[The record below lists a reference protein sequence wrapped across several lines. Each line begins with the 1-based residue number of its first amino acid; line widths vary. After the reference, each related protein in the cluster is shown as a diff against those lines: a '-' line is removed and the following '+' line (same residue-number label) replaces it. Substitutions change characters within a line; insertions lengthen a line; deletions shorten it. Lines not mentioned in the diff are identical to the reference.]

1 MSSVAKQAEPVNSQ
15 FKVVSI
21 EKTEAPDGGDGDN
34 WYKYI
39 VARDNSEIVGNMRG
53 SLQQVTKY
61 ANEFVDNLNTRAT
74 MPKGRSTWAPSPG
87 QKTPP
92 KKI

>member
-1 MSSVAKQAEPVNSQ
+1 MPSIKPGAQPVGD
-15 FKVVSI
+15 FCVVSI
-21 EKTEAPDGGDGDN
+21 EETSAPDGGEDGS

-61 ANEFVDNLNTRAT
+61 VNEFVDNLNERGNS
-74 MPKGRSTWAPSPG
+74 PKGHSYWSPSPSH
-87 QKTPP
+87 KTPP
-92 KKI
+92 RKS

>member
-1 MSSVAKQAEPVNSQ
+1 MSSVAKQTAPGENQ
-15 FKVVSI
+15 FKVLSV
-21 EKTEAPDGGDGDN
+21 EKTAAPNGAEGDN

-39 VARDNSEIVGNMRG
+39 VARENSEIVGNMRG

-61 ANEFVDNLNTRAT
+61 AKEFVENLNTRAS
-74 MPKGRSTWAPSPG
+74 MPKGRSTWAPSPS
-87 QKTPP
+87 QKTPA

>member
-1 MSSVAKQAEPVNSQ
+1 MSVVKHAAPTNNQ
-15 FKVVSI
+15 FSVVSV
-21 EKTEAPDGGDGDN
+21 EKTAAPDGADGDN

-61 ANEFVDNLNTRAT
+61 AKEFVENLNTRAS
-74 MPKGRSTWAPSPG
+74 MPKGRSTWAPSPS

-92 KKI
+92 KKV